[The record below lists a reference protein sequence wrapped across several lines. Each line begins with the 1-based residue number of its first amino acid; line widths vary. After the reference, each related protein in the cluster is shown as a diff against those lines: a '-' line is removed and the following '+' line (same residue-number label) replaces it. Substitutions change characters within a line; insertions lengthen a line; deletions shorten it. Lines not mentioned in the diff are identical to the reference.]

1 MRDTVISTNTV
12 TPVRELLGEGCLGA
26 GLIFQLI
33 LDDTSILFFFSL
45 IARVCFDWLEYRLYW
60 SLI

>member
-33 LDDTSILFFFSL
+33 LDNAAILFYLFIYLF
-45 IARVCFDWLEYRLYW
+45 I
-60 SLI
+60 

>member
-33 LDDTSILFFFSL
+33 LDNAAILFYLFIYLFF
-45 IARVCFDWLEYRLYW
+45 
-60 SLI
+60 